1 MKNMDN
7 VLILFSG
14 GIDSTACIH
23 YFLDRGFSPH
33 LLFVDYGQL
42 SSKNE
47 DLASKKISKYY
58 KIPYKK
64 VEVKNK
70 KLHNSGYI
78 LGRNALLLT
87 IGLFNF
93 EFNKGL
99 ISIGIH
105 RGTNYRDCT
114 LLFINQMQAVFDEYT
129 NGNIIITTPFINFIK
144 PEIFAY
150 CKQNEIP
157 LDLTYSCEIGGE
169 QPCDKCDSCKD
180 LKKLYE
186 IKK

>member
-1 MKNMDN
+1 MDD

-23 YFLDRGFSPH
+23 YFLDNGFSPH

-42 SSKNE
+42 SSKKEN
-47 DLASKKISKYY
+47 LASNTISKYY
-58 KIPYKK
+58 KLPYKK

-70 KLHNSGYI
+70 KLPNSGYI

-99 ISIGIH
+99 ISLGIH
-105 RGTNYRDCT
+105 SGTNFCDCSS
-114 LLFINQMQAVFDEYT
+114 LFIKHIRS
-129 NGNIIITTPFINFIK
+129 II
-144 PEIFAY
+144 
-150 CKQNEIP
+150 
-157 LDLTYSCEIGGE
+157 
-169 QPCDKCDSCKD
+169 
-180 LKKLYE
+180 
-186 IKK
+186 